1 MSVTTE
7 LPPLGALAVPTREAE
22 PTWLQHART
31 EASAW
36 VTEHGFPTRKEED
49 WRYTKL
55 DALLATGY
63 EPAME
68 PGSAVDPAW
77 LDREIVD
84 LGGARLVFV
93 DGWFIAEASRLDG
106 LPAGARIGSLAQVL
120 AERPVDVRLGYE
132 AAAAAPPHAFAALN
146 AVFGFDGAVVELDED
161 VTLPDPVQLLFL
173 RSGRAEAS
181 LASPRSVVRLAARST
196 ATIVEEHRF
205 IGGPAPAAML
215 TNSSCSVELG
225 DGATLV
231 HHVVQDEHR
240 EAFHLA
246 DLEVEQ
252 GPASTFTT
260 RLFSLGAAV
269 ARRDV
274 HVRLLGDG
282 ATVQLD
288 GLYLPLAGQQHDHP
302 LFIEHLASQGTSHQL
317 YKGVMDGDGHGVFN
331 GRVIVHADIVGTN
344 ADQSNHNLLLSRR
357 AEADTRPRLEIFSED
372 VRATHGAAVGQLDD
386 EQLFYLRSRGI
397 ELEHARL
404 LLTEAFARQLVERVE
419 LPVLRAHLDE
429 RVTAHLAASL
439 GAVAS

>member
-7 LPPLGALAVPTREAE
+7 LPPLGGLAVPARDTE
-22 PTWLQHART
+22 PSWLQHARV
-31 EASAW
+31 EANAW
-36 VTEHGFPTRKEED
+36 VASHGFPTLREED

-55 DALLATGY
+55 DALLANGF
-63 EPAME
+63 EPATG
-68 PGSAVDPAW
+68 PGMAVDPGW
-77 LDREIVD
+77 LDHEVVD

-93 DGWFIAEASRLDG
+93 DGCFVAEASRLTD
-106 LPAGARIGSLAQVL
+106 LPAGVHVGSLAQLL
-120 AERPVDVRLGYE
+120 AERPVDVRLGFE
-132 AAAAAPPHAFAALN
+132 SAAVAPPDAFAALN
-146 AVFGFDGAVVELDED
+146 AAFAVDGAVIELDDGASVLE
-161 VTLPDPVQLLFL
+161 PIQLLFL
-173 RSGRAEAS
+173 RSGRPDAT
-181 LASPRSVVRLAARST
+181 LASPRSVVRLGAHAS

-205 IGGPAPAAML
+205 IGANVPAPML
-215 TNSSCSVELG
+215 TNASVSVELA

-231 HHVVQDEHR
+231 HHVIQDEHR
-240 EAFHLA
+240 DAFHLA
-246 DLEVEQ
+246 SLDVEQ

-274 HVRLLGDG
+274 HVRLVGEG

-302 LFIEHLASQGTSHQL
+302 LFIEHLASKGTSHQL

-331 GRVIVHADIVGTN
+331 GRVIVHADIVGTD

-357 AEADTRPRLEIFSED
+357 AEADTRPRLEIYSED
-372 VRATHGAAVGQLDD
+372 VRATHGASVGQLDE

-397 ELEHARL
+397 GLEHARL
-404 LLTEAFARQLVERVE
+404 LLVEAFARQLVERVE
-419 LPVLRAHLDE
+419 LPVLRDHLDE